1 MHACDLHSKQNKK
14 LDIQLKNAIY
24 KVYIYIYITLA
35 TMMYKR

>member
-24 KVYIYIYITLA
+24 KSIYIYITLA

>member
-14 LDIQLKNAIY
+14 LDIQLKMLYI
-24 KVYIYIYITLA
+24 KVYIYITLA

>member
-24 KVYIYIYITLA
+24 KSIFNIYNTY
-35 TMMYKR
+35 YNDV